1 MMIAFFFILSWSKHI
16 QLLQNLNESG
26 LKTNN
31 IKKIYSLAHSRF
43 F

>member
-1 MMIAFFFILSWSKHI
+1 MIAFFFILSWSKSI
-16 QLLQNLNESG
+16 QLLQNVNESS

-31 IKKIYSLAHSRF
+31 LKKIQSFAHSRF